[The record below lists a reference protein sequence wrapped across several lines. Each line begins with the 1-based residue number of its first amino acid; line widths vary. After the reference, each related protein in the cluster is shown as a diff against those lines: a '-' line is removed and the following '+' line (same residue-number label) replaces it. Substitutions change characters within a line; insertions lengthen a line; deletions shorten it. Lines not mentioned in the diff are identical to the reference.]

1 MSEIDCLRECGK
13 IHREIKEDLKTYI
26 KPGMKV
32 LDVVN
37 YIEGNIKTKIE
48 YDPNNY
54 LKSGIGFPTGF
65 SINNCAAHWT
75 PEKNNQDILK
85 KDDIVKI
92 DFGIHKN
99 GYIIDSAF
107 TFSFNNN
114 YQELINASVEANT
127 QAIKESGPD
136 AILGEIGKNIQ
147 EIIESHEIE
156 MGNKVYSIKSVGDL
170 TGHSISRYD
179 IHSGKAVPNI
189 CIPFYQ
195 LRMKEGEVYAIEPF
209 ASTGKGKVFPDNNNC
224 SHYMIKN
231 LNLKDSRLSKNEID
245 FIKKLYKKYF
255 TLPFCKRWLDNE
267 SIEYGLLDKLSEM
280 GLINSYPP
288 LYDIK
293 NSLVSQHEH
302 TIFVKDK
309 GVEILS

>member
-1 MSEIDCLRECGK
+1 MNEIETLRECGK
-13 IHREIKEDLKTYI
+13 IHKQIKKELQTYI
-26 KPGMKV
+26 KPNMKII
-32 LDVVN
+32 DIVN
-37 YIEGNIKTKIE
+37 YIENNIKLKT
-48 YDPNNY
+48 NY
-54 LKSGIGFPTGF
+54 VPDKHILSGVAFPTGF

-75 PEKNNQDILK
+75 PEKNNLQILK
-85 KDDIVKI
+85 ENDIVKI
-92 DFGIHKN
+92 DFGIQKN

-114 YQELINASVEANT
+114 YQELINASIEAN
-127 QAIKESGPD
+127 QVAIKNSGPD
-136 AILGEIGKNIQ
+136 SILGEIGKDIQ

-156 MGNKVYSIKSVGDL
+156 INNKLYPLKSIGDL

-189 CIPFYQ
+189 NIPFYQ

-209 ASTGKGKVFPDNNNC
+209 ASTGKGKVISDNDNC

-231 LNLKDSRLSKNEID
+231 INLKDPILNNNEKE
-245 FIKKLYKKYF
+245 FITKLYKKYF
-255 TLPFCKRWLDNE
+255 KLPFCKRWLDEEN
-267 SIEYGLLDKLSEM
+267 IEYGLLDNLSNM
-280 GLINSYPP
+280 GIINSYPP

-302 TIFVKDK
+302 TIFIKDK
-309 GVEILS
+309 GIEILS